1 MLVYLD
7 EKSGCDW
14 REDGAQRLHSN
25 LRRDWSNLSLEGRR
39 AGGRA
44 AGGNF
49 SPGQR
54 CDSFTSARS
63 SWWDR
68 SSRTVGQSDAE
79 VTPCSAAAAAARL
92 PPPLETFILNIS
104 EFVTSSGAR
113 GRMCW
118 SETLYN
124 FIQRFR

>member
-1 MLVYLD
+1 MQEAGLQEATLVLG
-7 EKSGCDW
+7 SAVIPSPLL
-14 REDGAQRLHSN
+14 GAP
-25 LRRDWSNLSLEGRR
+25 
-39 AGGRA
+39 GGTA
-44 AGGNF
+44 A
-49 SPGQR
+49 
-54 CDSFTSARS
+54 
-63 SWWDR
+63 
-68 SSRTVGQSDAE
+68 VGQPDAE
-79 VTPCSAAAAAARL
+79 VTPCSAAARL

>member
-1 MLVYLD
+1 MT
-7 EKSGCDW
+7 
-14 REDGAQRLHSN
+14 
-25 LRRDWSNLSLEGRR
+25 
-39 AGGRA
+39 GGRTERRGFPVICAGIGLICPWRGGEQEAGLQEATLVLGSAVIPSPLLGAPGGTA
-44 AGGNF
+44 A
-49 SPGQR
+49 
-54 CDSFTSARS
+54 
-63 SWWDR
+63 
-68 SSRTVGQSDAE
+68 VGQSDAE

-92 PPPLETFILNIS
+92 PQPLETFILNIS

>member
-1 MLVYLD
+1 MT
-7 EKSGCDW
+7 
-14 REDGAQRLHSN
+14 
-25 LRRDWSNLSLEGRR
+25 
-39 AGGRA
+39 GGRTERRGSTVIC
-44 AGGNF
+44 AGIGLICPWRGGEQEAGLQEATLVLGSAVIP
-49 SPGQR
+49 SPLLGAPGG
-54 CDSFTSARS
+54 TEA
-63 SWWDR
+63 
-68 SSRTVGQSDAE
+68 VGQPDAE